1 MNRYLYQKV
10 LGICPW
16 CGEPI
21 LKATTKDGRVIYEH
35 LEKTEDCTFIL
46 FEDSYIFGTKVQLTD
61 NDIEKLLRG
70 EAIPVTLESQTGTS
84 FKALVS
90 LCKEPK
96 EYKGKKYPRYK
107 INSYLD

>member
-1 MNRYLYQKV
+1 MNRYFYQKV

-16 CGEPI
+16 CREPI
-21 LKATTKDGRVIYEH
+21 LKTTTKDGRVINEH
-35 LEKTEDCTFIL
+35 LKKTDNCTFIL
-46 FEDSYIFGTKVQLTD
+46 FEDSYIFGTKIQLTD

-70 EAIPVTLESQTGTS
+70 EAAPVTLESQAGTS

-96 EYKGKKYPRYK
+96 EYKGK
-107 INSYLD
+107 ISEI